1 MISGR
6 SVQPLGRFPAES
18 DGESARADGG
28 ASDDGACGHVAC
40 HVASKTPNAPHIEL
54 PVGVAWPLRRASSL
68 ASAPA
73 LQISL
78 DLFI

>member
-28 ASDDGACGHVAC
+28 ASDDGACG
-40 HVASKTPNAPHIEL
+40 
-54 PVGVAWPLRRASSL
+54 PLVWSWSC
-68 ASAPA
+68 SM
-73 LQISL
+73 
-78 DLFI
+78 